1 MSQSPLSWNKIPQIY
16 PKKVIE
22 LDSYKLPEN
31 TPTPF
36 LARGNG
42 RSYGDVCLN
51 KQGTLLKTRSLD
63 QFITFNRETGILC
76 AQAGILLHDILSFVV
91 PQGWFLGTVP
101 GTSLATLGGAVANDV
116 HGKNHHVAGS
126 FGNHVRGF
134 WLIRSDDSMV
144 ECSRT
149 QNTGLFYATIGG
161 LGLTGLI
168 AQVEVQLTRIHNPL
182 MWCENRVFHNL
193 DEYWQLNDAAQQNWQ
208 CAASWI
214 DCLSHGNKLGRGVMF
229 LGNPA
234 PAQTQAYF
242 DKPRQFSFPIELPF
256 SLINHVS
263 LAAFNELYFH
273 THKAAKSFLSHY
285 RNFHFP
291 LDGILYWN
299 RIYGKTGFYQ
309 YQCVLPKHSERD
321 GIRTLLD
328 EIQRSGQGSFLA
340 VLKSFGDIAPEG
352 LLSFPRLGTTLA
364 LDFPN
369 GGTKTLKL
377 FERLDAIVRESQGAL
392 YPAKDTRM
400 PCDLFE
406 LGYPKLNEFIQ
417 YIDPKFS
424 SHFWQ
429 RMGFQA
435 A

>member
-1 MSQSPLSWNKIPQIY
+1 M
-16 PKKVIE
+16 
-22 LDSYKLPEN
+22 
-31 TPTPF
+31 
-36 LARGNG
+36 
-42 RSYGDVCLN
+42 
-51 KQGTLLKTRSLD
+51 
-63 QFITFNRETGILC
+63 
-76 AQAGILLHDILSFVV
+76 HDILSFVV

-134 WLIRSDDSMV
+134 WLIRSDGSMV

-182 MWCENRVFHNL
+182 IWCENRVFHNL

-400 PCDLFE
+400 PRDLFE

-417 YIDPKFS
+417 HIDPKFS